1 MEELDLFRKIY
12 IILVGVRGWL
22 GLRFEGEGETMEVN
36 EFGFLVLVYIMV
48 RGEGIVEERYIV
60 VVIL

>member
-22 GLRFEGEGETMEVN
+22 GLRFEGGGETMEVN